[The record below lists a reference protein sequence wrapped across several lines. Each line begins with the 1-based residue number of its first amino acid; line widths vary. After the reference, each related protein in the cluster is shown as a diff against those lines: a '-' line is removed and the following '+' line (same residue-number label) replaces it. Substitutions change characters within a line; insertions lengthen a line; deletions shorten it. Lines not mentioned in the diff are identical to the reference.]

1 MGHTAMAGRGT
12 ARQARGWRPEA
23 RPLGT
28 SELRIRVGGV
38 ELAVAGE
45 SREDCLR
52 QLERAA
58 REVDAETR
66 LAETRWGLTDAGR
79 RALGAAA

>member
-1 MGHTAMAGRGT
+1 MDEVGR
-12 ARQARGWRPEA
+12 RVQRGPSEA

-38 ELAVAGE
+38 EIAVADE
-45 SREDCLR
+45 NREDCPK

-58 REVDAETR
+58 QEVDEETR
-66 LAETRWGLTDAGR
+66 VAETRWGLTDAGR
-79 RALGAAA
+79 RVLGQVA

>member
-1 MGHTAMAGRGT
+1 MSTSGRRASG
-12 ARQARGWRPEA
+12 RRPEA

-28 SELRIRVGGV
+28 SEVRLRVGGV
-38 ELAVAGE
+38 EIAVAGE

-52 QLERAA
+52 QLEREA
-58 REVDAETR
+58 RVVDGEIR

-79 RALGAAA
+79 RALGEVA

>member
-1 MGHTAMAGRGT
+1 MAMDKQGRTG
-12 ARQARGWRPEA
+12 A
-23 RPLGT
+23 RPLGV

-38 ELAVAGE
+38 EIAVVGD
-45 SREDCLR
+45 SREDCLC

-66 LAETRWGLTDAGR
+66 ATETRWGLTEAGR
-79 RALGAAA
+79 RALGDVA

>member
-1 MGHTAMAGRGT
+1 MMSEGGRRASG
-12 ARQARGWRPEA
+12 RRPEA

-28 SELRIRVGGV
+28 SEVRLRVGGV
-38 ELAVAGE
+38 EIAVVGE

-58 REVDAETR
+58 QEVEGETR

-79 RALGAAA
+79 RALGEVA

>member
-1 MGHTAMAGRGT
+1 MMSERGGAT
-12 ARQARGWRPEA
+12 EKAAA
-23 RPLGT
+23 RPLRV

-38 ELAVAGE
+38 EIAVAGE

-58 REVDAETR
+58 QEVDGETR
-66 LAETRWGLTDAGR
+66 LAETRWGLTEAGR
-79 RALGAAA
+79 RALGEVA

>member
-1 MGHTAMAGRGT
+1 MSEGRRRASGRGT
-12 ARQARGWRPEA
+12 EA

-38 ELAVAGE
+38 EIAVAGAD
-45 SREDCLR
+45 REDCLR

-58 REVDAETR
+58 REVDGETR
-66 LAETRWGLTDAGR
+66 LAETRWGLTEAGR
-79 RALGAAA
+79 RALGEVA

>member
-1 MGHTAMAGRGT
+1 MDGAGR
-12 ARQARGWRPEA
+12 RVRRGRSGA

-28 SELRIRVGGV
+28 SELRLRVGGV
-38 ELAVAGE
+38 EIAVAGE

-58 REVDAETR
+58 REVDGETR
-66 LAETRWGLTDAGR
+66 LAETRWRLTEAGR
-79 RALGAAA
+79 RVLGEVA

>member
-1 MGHTAMAGRGT
+1 MGGTDRRVQRGRSG
-12 ARQARGWRPEA
+12 A

-28 SELRIRVGGV
+28 SELRLRVGGV

-52 QLERAA
+52 QLEAAA
-58 REVDAETR
+58 REVDEETR
-66 LAETRWGLTDAGR
+66 VAEARWGLTDAGR
-79 RALGAAA
+79 RALGEVA